1 MWVLEQTLLH
11 EGLKKRKR
19 SKIKVPTKWAC
30 NLEFIYDNLTV
41 RKELPFRPFTNIVK
55 VICTTYYNMRK
66 DCVLLSIC
74 TTFYNVRKDCVCCL
88 SVRLFTTCVK
98 IAFYS
103 LPVRLFT
110 TCVKIAFYS
119 LSPDS
124 LRTMVLM
131 RKDVLYEYVKT
142 YVMRRKEDPYAFFTQ
157 SLRTRKFNFS
167 CCGRGVTRDGDIRA
181 HSDLN
186 YVVTKQ
192 LTHQ

>member
-1 MWVLEQTLLH
+1 MGIRTTLLH

-19 SKIKVPTKWAC
+19 RKIKVPTKWAC
-30 NLEFIYDNLTV
+30 KEPPIVPLQTLLRLSV
-41 RKELPFRPFTNIVK
+41 RLITTCICVKIAFCCLSVRLFTTCVKIAFCCLSVRLFTTCVK
-55 VICTTYYNMRK
+55 VA
-66 DCVLLSIC
+66 
-74 TTFYNVRKDCVCCL
+74 FCCL

-131 RKDVLYEYVKT
+131 RKDILYECVKT

-157 SLRTRKFNFS
+157 SLRTRKFNFFML
-167 CCGRGVTRDGDIRA
+167 CVA
-181 HSDLN
+181 
-186 YVVTKQ
+186 
-192 LTHQ
+192 